1 MMGMTIYY
9 EMTFYDGDDILSWE
23 QHFIIGMTF
32 RVLEARLLLNLA
44 EVKKITLAD
53 YCRQSKG
60 KYTCSFF

>member
-44 EVKKITLAD
+44 EVKKIT
-53 YCRQSKG
+53 
-60 KYTCSFF
+60 